1 MNTRF
6 PMQRSDQMSLE
17 EILKEIYSQ
26 RLQKQVYMILHSAVM
41 EDYNSI
47 ADENR
52 EYIASLT
59 AIRKINKG
67 KNDAIDALSDL
78 NNR

>member
-1 MNTRF
+1 
-6 PMQRSDQMSLE
+6 MSLE
-17 EILKEIYSQ
+17 EILKEIYIQ
-26 RLQKQVYMILHSAVM
+26 KLQKQVYMILHSAVM

-52 EYIASLT
+52 EHVASLT
-59 AIRKINKG
+59 AIKKINNG
-67 KNDAIDALSDL
+67 KNNAIDPLSDL